1 MDNKSLWITI
11 GFLLLLVVVGPFRE
25 ELKRI
30 PGVDQYRAQEIQAA
44 VRYGIVKKF
53 DDLLKIQGID
63 EKALRIM
70 RTRSYWM

>member
-1 MDNKSLWITI
+1 
-11 GFLLLLVVVGPFRE
+11 
-25 ELKRI
+25 LKRI

-63 EKALRIM
+63 EKALCIM